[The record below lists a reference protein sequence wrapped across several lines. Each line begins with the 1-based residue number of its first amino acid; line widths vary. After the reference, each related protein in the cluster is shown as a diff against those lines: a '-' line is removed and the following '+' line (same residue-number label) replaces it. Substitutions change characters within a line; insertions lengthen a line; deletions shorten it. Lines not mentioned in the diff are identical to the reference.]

1 MRIETTLTGAD
12 DVRRILDQIG
22 PREAKNIMRATV
34 GDMAAGIRK
43 DARQEAPV
51 DDGDLKRSI
60 KVKRRRVVMGRVRA
74 DVVVE
79 RKAFYWRF
87 VEYGTREQSE
97 NAFFTRALEKFRG
110 QAMDRFL
117 GSFVKKFEARL
128 ARLRN
133 NGR

>member
-1 MRIETTLTGAD
+1 MRIDTTLTGAD
-12 DVRRILDQIG
+12 DVRRVLEQIG

-51 DDGDLKRSI
+51 DDGDLKRAI
-60 KVKRRRVVMGRVRA
+60 KVKRRRVIRGRIQA
-74 DVVVE
+74 DVIVE

-87 VEYGTREQSE
+87 LEYGTSQQSE

-117 GSFVKKFEARL
+117 GSFVRKFEARL
-128 ARLRN
+128 TRRRN
-133 NGR
+133 SGR

>member
-74 DVVVE
+74 DVIVD

-87 VEYGTREQSE
+87 VEYGTSEQSE

-110 QAMDRFL
+110 QSMDRFL

-128 ARLRN
+128 TRLRN